1 VVSELRKGPRGN
13 GHVRAWIANV
23 ADEEMYLSVLVVGE
37 IRRGIDAVRGRDAR
51 QATVLEH
58 WLRRLVVD
66 HSERLLPID
75 LAVAEE
81 WGRLTA
87 IRSVSVID
95 TLLAATARV
104 HGLTLATR
112 NIRDVAWTGVASVDP
127 FAPPRE

>member
-127 FAPPRE
+127 FAPPRG

>member
-1 VVSELRKGPRGN
+1 
-13 GHVRAWIANV
+13 VRAWIANV

>member
-87 IRSVSVID
+87 IRSVSVIE

>member
-1 VVSELRKGPRGN
+1 VVSELRKGSRGN

-66 HSERLLPID
+66 HPERLLPID

-127 FAPPRE
+127 FAPPRG